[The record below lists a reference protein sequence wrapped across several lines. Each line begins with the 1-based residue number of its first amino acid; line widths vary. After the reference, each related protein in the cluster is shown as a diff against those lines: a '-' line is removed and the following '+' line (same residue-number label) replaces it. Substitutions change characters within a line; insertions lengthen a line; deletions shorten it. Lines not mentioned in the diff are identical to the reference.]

1 LPSEYAGAWKLLYDW
16 QTLITGVM
24 ALVAAGVAAWL
35 VWRQIRSLE
44 VQSAV
49 MGRETLVMRVAAIES
64 RREITRQKMSSIT
77 TEFMA
82 RLHPYE
88 DGGEPP
94 DINTEWAHEAE
105 QIANG
110 VVAVLIAHQ
119 DTSLDGESIDA
130 KRKATIQQAKML
142 SDCLSKIHTP
152 YSADLEDPDW
162 NLTTDEITAVKEDGA
177 RAEKNLEDHISVVSK
192 SAGDLDAAFRAG
204 LNQLRSRIRRI
215 DALVTHDKRSRPT
228 IPSTAETN
236 AINSVRPPGVR

>member
-1 LPSEYAGAWKLLYDW
+1 LPSEYAGAWRLLYDW

-49 MGRETLVMRVAAIES
+49 MARETLVMRVAAIES
-64 RREITRQKMSSIT
+64 RREITHQKMSSIT

-82 RLHPYE
+82 RLHPYPYDHGE
-88 DGGEPP
+88 EPP
-94 DINTEWAHEAE
+94 DINTEWAHGAE
-105 QIANG
+105 QITDG
-110 VVAVLIAHQ
+110 VVAALIAHQ
-119 DTSLDGESIDA
+119 ETSLDGESIDA
-130 KRKATIQQAKML
+130 KRKATIRQAEML

-177 RAEKNLEDHISVVSK
+177 RAEKKLEDHISVVSK
-192 SAGDLDAAFRAG
+192 SAGDLDAAFKAG
-204 LNQLRSRIRRI
+204 LDQLRSRIRRF
-215 DALVTHDKRSRPT
+215 DALVTHDKRLSD
-228 IPSTAETN
+228 
-236 AINSVRPPGVR
+236 